1 MFQFQFFQAPRKF
14 LLGTFK
20 EVVILWQRL
29 RVEAREAR
37 WSCLTKVCNKWTPEW
52 KSLTVAVQQG
62 QSGFTTCRSLRRY
75 TTIVDFG
82 AVWDIDNHLQSSKIY
97 IGWFRNGFHHLGCDR
112 SHSEAWVLDDHRF
125 SLRLLL
131 GAIVSIGS
139 WSFFF
144 PEIWQKRMIWWWYG
158 MMSISRAGKV
168 RTWWKSHAWR
178 DWPPKCMLRR
188 AHPIKNIARHFKIQ
202 GDIHSG
208 KLT

>member
-29 RVEAREAR
+29 RVEAREAG
-37 WSCLTKVCNKWTPEW
+37 WFCLTKVCNKWTPRMKVLKCCGPARPKWIHHVPEP
-52 KSLTVAVQQG
+52 S
-62 QSGFTTCRSLRRY
+62 CNYRRFWCGMGY
-75 TTIVDFG
+75 R
-82 AVWDIDNHLQSSKIY
+82 QSSTNHRRSTSKMVQK
-97 IGWFRNGFHHLGCDR
+97 WFSPPGMWPVTFWGLGSWR
-112 SHSEAWVLDDHRF
+112 PSLFLAASFRHRF
-125 SLRLLL
+125 FHR
-131 GAIVSIGS
+131 IIGG
-139 WSFFF
+139 FFF
-144 PEIWQKRMIWWWYG
+144 SEIWQKRMIWWWYG
-158 MMSISRAGKV
+158 MSISRAGKV